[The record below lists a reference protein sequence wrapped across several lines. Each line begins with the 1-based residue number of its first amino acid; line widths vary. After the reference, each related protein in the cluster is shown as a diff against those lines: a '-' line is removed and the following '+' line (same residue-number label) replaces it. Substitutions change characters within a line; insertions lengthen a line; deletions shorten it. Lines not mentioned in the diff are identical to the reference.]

1 MRVVRRPKSLL
12 MRFRGEWR
20 SCNVMARELGGKH
33 VVVVGAT
40 GVLGARIAAHLAAAG
55 ARVSAIVRDH
65 TRLDGASVFQY
76 ALADVTDTAAMRLAL
91 ASVASV
97 APIDGVVNASG
108 VVAFGGIGELDDA
121 TLAKLFAVNATAPIV
136 MLRESATL
144 IADSGFFVN
153 ISGVVATQPVAG
165 MAAYSA
171 SKAAA
176 WAAMSA
182 VARELRRRQIDVI
195 DARPP
200 HTETG
205 LASRAIAGVAPKMPV
220 GLTPDVVAA
229 RIVAAIVAGERDLPV
244 EAFASQ

>member
-1 MRVVRRPKSLL
+1 MRRPSCLSPKL
-12 MRFRGEWR
+12 RDVWR
-20 SCNVMARELGGKH
+20 CCDVMARDLGGKH

-65 TRLDGASVFQY
+65 TRHDGASVFQY
-76 ALADVTDTAAMRLAL
+76 ALADVTDTAALQTAF

-97 APIDGVVNASG
+97 APLDGVVNATG
-108 VVAFGGIGELDDA
+108 VVAFGGIGEVDDA
-121 TLAKLFAVNATAPIV
+121 TLARLFSVNAIAPIV
-136 MLRESATL
+136 MLRESATHL
-144 IADSGFFVN
+144 VDGGFFVN

-220 GLTPDVVAA
+220 GLTPDAVAS
-229 RIVAAIVAGERDLPV
+229 RIVAAVIAGERDLPT
-244 EAFASQ
+244 EAFA

>member
-1 MRVVRRPKSLL
+1 
-12 MRFRGEWR
+12 
-20 SCNVMARELGGKH
+20 MARELGGKH

-40 GVLGARIAAHLAAAG
+40 GALGARIAAHLAAAG

-76 ALADVTDTAAMRLAL
+76 ALANVTDSGALRLAF
-91 ASVASV
+91 ASVATA
-97 APIDGVVNASG
+97 APIDGVVNATG
-108 VVAFGGIGELDDA
+108 VVAFGGIGELDDT

-144 IADSGFFVN
+144 IADGGFFVN

-182 VARELRRRQIDVI
+182 VARELRRRQIDLI

-205 LASRAIAGVAPKMPV
+205 LATRAIAGVAPKMPV
-220 GLTPDVVAA
+220 GLTPDAVAA
-229 RIVAAIVAGERDLPV
+229 RIVAAIVAGERDLPT
-244 EAFASQ
+244 EAFATQ

>member
-1 MRVVRRPKSLL
+1 MSRPSNLSLKFHESL
-12 MRFRGEWR
+12 HG
-20 SCNVMARELGGKH
+20 NAMARDLMGKH

-40 GVLGARIAAHLAAAG
+40 GVLGARIAAHLTAAG
-55 ARVSAIVRDH
+55 AKVSAIVRDH
-65 TRLDGASVFQY
+65 TRLDGSSVFQY
-76 ALADVTDTAAMRLAL
+76 ALADVTDTAAMRIAF

-97 APIDGVVNASG
+97 GPLDGVVNATG
-108 VVAFGGIGELDDA
+108 VVAFGGINELDDA
-121 TLAKLFAVNATAPIV
+121 TLARLFAVNATAPIV
-136 MLRESATL
+136 MLRESAAL
-144 IADSGFFVN
+144 IAEGGFFVN

-176 WAAMSA
+176 WSAMSA
-182 VARELRRRQIDVI
+182 VARELRRRRIDVI

-229 RIVAAIVAGERDLPV
+229 RIVGAIVAGERDLPT
-244 EAFASQ
+244 EAFGV

>member
-1 MRVVRRPKSLL
+1 MRAVRRPRSLL
-12 MRFRGEWR
+12 MRFRGVWR
-20 SCNVMARELGGKH
+20 GDVMARELGGKH

-76 ALADVTDTAAMRLAL
+76 ALADVTDTAAMRVAF

-97 APIDGVVNASG
+97 GPIDGVVNASG

-144 IADSGFFVN
+144 IADGGFFVN

-244 EAFASQ
+244 EAFATQ

>member
-1 MRVVRRPKSLL
+1 MRVVRRPRSSL
-12 MRFRGEWR
+12 MRFRGVWR
-20 SCNVMARELGGKH
+20 GDVMARDLGGKH

-40 GVLGARIAAHLAAAG
+40 GVLGARVAAHLAAAG

-76 ALADVTDTAAMRLAL
+76 ALADVTDTAAMRVAF

-97 APIDGVVNASG
+97 GPIDGVVNASG

-144 IADSGFFVN
+144 IADGGFFVN

-195 DARPP
+195 DVRPP

-244 EAFASQ
+244 EAFATQ